1 LDKIRPLV
9 VDLDGTLIFSDT
21 LHESAIILLRNSPLS
36 IFKLP
41 FWLVGGK
48 AHLKSQI
55 ADFAQIDPEFL
66 PYNPV
71 FLDFLKKE
79 HEKGRQLILCTA
91 ADRSVADLVASHV
104 GLFCEVIA
112 SDGKIN
118 LAGSNKAAALV
129 SRFGEGCFDY
139 AGNSSADFDVWER
152 ASAAVVV
159 NASPSVQAT
168 AFERYKVSAVFEP
181 AQVNVWIWHKV
192 LRLHQWMK
200 NLLLFLPLLAA
211 HEIGNLDAWQSL
223 VLAFFAFSLCA
234 STVYIVNDLL
244 DLDSDRRHPRK
255 RMRPF
260 ASGAVPVWKGV
271 ALAPVLLAVSFVLA
285 FQVGTMFVGWLLAYF
300 VVTCLYSFSLKKLIL
315 VDCLTLAML
324 YTFRILAG
332 AATVGHVLSFWLLAF
347 SVFLFLSLA
356 FVKRYAELEV
366 QRLNGS
372 DKAHGRGYHTDDASL
387 LQNFGVSSGQASV
400 LVLAL
405 YLNSDA
411 VTKLYVT
418 PEVIWCAVPVMLFW
432 IHWMWMQAHRGNMHD
447 DPVVFAVKDKVSLLA
462 ALLLGAMLVT
472 GAVGVWA

>member
-1 LDKIRPLV
+1 
-9 VDLDGTLIFSDT
+9 
-21 LHESAIILLRNSPLS
+21 
-36 IFKLP
+36 
-41 FWLVGGK
+41 
-48 AHLKSQI
+48 
-55 ADFAQIDPEFL
+55 
-66 PYNPV
+66 
-71 FLDFLKKE
+71 
-79 HEKGRQLILCTA
+79 LILCTA
-91 ADRSVADLVASHV
+91 ADRSIADLVASHV

-118 LAGSNKAAALV
+118 LAGANKAAALV
-129 SRFGEGCFDY
+129 SRFGKGGFDY
-139 AGNSSADFDVWER
+139 AGNSSADFDVWES

-168 AFERYKVSAVFEP
+168 AVASYKVSAVFASP
-181 AQVNVWIWHKV
+181 QVNLRIWLKV
-192 LRLHQWMK
+192 LRLHQWLK

-234 STVYIVNDLL
+234 STVYIANDLL
-244 DLDSDRRHPRK
+244 DLESDRRHPRK

-260 ASGAVPVWKGV
+260 ASGVLPVWIGV
-271 ALAPVLLAVSFVLA
+271 ALAPVLLAASFVLA
-285 FQVGTMFVGWLLAYF
+285 FQVGSVFVGWLLAYF
-300 VVTCLYSFSLKKLIL
+300 LMTCLYSFSLKKLVL

-356 FVKRYAELEV
+356 FVKRYAELEM

-372 DKAHGRGYHTDDASL
+372 EKAHGRGYHTDDASL
-387 LQNFGVSSGQASV
+387 IQNMGITSGQASV

-411 VTKLYVT
+411 VTKLYQN
-418 PEVIWCAVPVMLFW
+418 PEIIWCAVPVLLFW
-432 IHWMWMQAHRGNMHD
+432 IQWMWMQAHRGNMHD
-447 DPVVFAVKDKVSLLA
+447 DPVVFAVKDRVSLA
-462 ALLLGAMLVT
+462 ATLLVGVILVT
-472 GAVGVWA
+472 GAVGVSF

>member
-1 LDKIRPLV
+1 MLKPLV

-21 LHESAIILLRNSPLS
+21 LHEQTLILLRDRPFSV
-36 IFKLP
+36 FKLP
-41 FWLVGGK
+41 LLLAGGK
-48 AHLKSQI
+48 AHLKKQI
-55 ADFAQIDPEFL
+55 AGQIRIDPATL
-66 PYNPV
+66 PYNTA

-79 HEKGRQLILCTA
+79 HSEGRQLILCTA
-91 ADRSVADLVASHV
+91 ADRSVAELVASHV
-104 GLFCEVIA
+104 GLFSEVIA
-112 SDGKIN
+112 SDGGIN
-118 LAGSNKAAALV
+118 LAGANKAAALV
-129 SRFGEGCFDY
+129 SRFGNGGFDY
-139 AGNSSADFDVWER
+139 AGNSSADFDVWE
-152 ASAAVVV
+152 SAAEAVVV

-168 AFERYKVSAVFEP
+168 AVKRYKVSHVFAP
-181 AQVNVWIWHKV
+181 AKVGMGIWRKV
-192 LRLHQWMK
+192 LRLHQWLK

-211 HEIGNLDAWQSL
+211 HEIGNVEAWQSL

-234 STVYIVNDLL
+234 STVYIANDLL

-260 ASGAVPVWKGV
+260 ASGAVPVSMGV
-271 ALAPVLLAVSFVLA
+271 ALAPVLMAASLMLA
-285 FQVGTMFVGWLLAYF
+285 FQVGTVFVSWLLAYF
-300 VVTCLYSFSLKKLIL
+300 MVTCLYSFSLKKLIL

-356 FVKRYAELEV
+356 LLKRYSELEV
-366 QRLNGS
+366 QRLIGS

-387 LQNFGVSSGQASV
+387 LQNIGISSGLASV

-411 VTKLYVT
+411 VTKLYAS

-432 IHWMWMQAHRGNMHD
+432 IQWMWMQAHRGNMHD
-447 DPVVFAVKDKVSLLA
+447 DPVVFAVKDKVSLLS
-462 ALLLGAMLVT
+462 ALLVGAILVMGAM
-472 GAVGVWA
+472 GVRA